1 MKGHKTAMDTA
12 KNGLSGAACA
22 ATTRYAQWKER
33 YPQLSLCP
41 VRGVLDRVGDKWT
54 TLVLLTLAERPHRF
68 GELRRAIVD
77 ISQRMLTQ
85 TLRELVRDGLVHREV
100 FPTQPPG
107 VEYRLTPLGQSLLQ
121 PVLSLVHWAEA
132 HFADVEAARAS
143 HDAAQEAATGA
154 AA

>member
-1 MKGHKTAMDTA
+1 MTIRQD
-12 KNGLSGAACA
+12 GADEDAPVPARCA
-22 ATTRYAQWKER
+22 DWRQR
-33 YPQLSLCP
+33 YPDLSLCP

-85 TLRELVRDGLVHREV
+85 TLRELARDGLVSRRV

-107 VEYRLTPLGQSLLQ
+107 VEYSLTPLGHSLLQ
-121 PVLSLVHWAEA
+121 PLLGLVRWAES
-132 HFADVEAARAS
+132 HFADVEAARAA
-143 HDAAQEAATGA
+143 HDSATEEAA
-154 AA
+154 